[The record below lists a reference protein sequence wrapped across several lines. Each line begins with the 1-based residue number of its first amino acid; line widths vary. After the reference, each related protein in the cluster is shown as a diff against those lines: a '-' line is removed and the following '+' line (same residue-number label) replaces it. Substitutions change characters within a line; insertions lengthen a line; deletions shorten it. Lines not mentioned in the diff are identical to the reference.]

1 MAEISNQLRRYAP
14 LWLMGMSNMTLG
26 LFGGFLFVPL
36 PQMLAAQGVPEGYIT
51 AIVATCLSPGFWG
64 FALGPL
70 LDVRF
75 SRRWYATL
83 FAILA
88 GIIMA
93 ASILSQHHMRTM
105 ETLLTIGYASAML
118 SSNALGGWLG
128 TIVRREDEAQLSA
141 WTQVG
146 SYLGY
151 ALMAVLPG
159 ELSHVLPPSG
169 VAPLLGTLVV
179 LPAIIFLWMPV
190 PLENLTQAKRLAES
204 FGAFGRELLALFKR
218 REVLIALPLFLLP
231 TGSFAMTNNLGGI
244 GQDFHASPQ
253 FVSRISALM
262 QLLAGAFGCLMLPLL
277 AKKIRILPLYF
288 VVGIVGALFT
298 MSLLALPHAPATF
311 ATAILGENIFQALS
325 FSTAVA
331 ITFDTIGRN
340 NPLAATQ
347 FGLLTSATALPISYM
362 GALDGWAYGHGGLRG
377 ELRTDALISLA
388 ACVALLP
395 LVRLM
400 RRG

>member
-1 MAEISNQLRRYAP
+1 
-14 LWLMGMSNMTLG
+14 MGMSNMTLG
-26 LFGGFLFVPL
+26 LFGGFIFVPL

-83 FAILA
+83 FAVLA
-88 GIIMA
+88 GAIMA

-159 ELSHVLPPSG
+159 ELSRVLPPSD

-190 PLENLTQAKRLAES
+190 PPENLAQAKRLAES
-204 FGAFGRELLALFKR
+204 FGAFGREVLTLFKRREVLLALFKR
-218 REVLIALPLFLLP
+218 REVLMALPLFLLP
-231 TGSFAMTNNLGGI
+231 TGSFALTNNLGGI

-262 QLLAGAFGCLMLPLL
+262 IMLAGAGGCLMLPLL

-298 MSLLALPHAPATF
+298 LSLLALPHAPATF

-400 RRG
+400 RKG

>member
-1 MAEISNQLRRYAP
+1 
-14 LWLMGMSNMTLG
+14 MTLG
-26 LFGGFLFVPL
+26 LVLADFCSGAVAAPDAS
-36 PQMLAAQGVPEGYIT
+36 AAQGVPEGYIT

-64 FALGPL
+64 FALGLL

-83 FAILA
+83 FGNLA

-146 SYLGY
+146 SYSGY

-159 ELSHVLPPSG
+159 ELSQVLSPSAI
-169 VAPLLGTLVV
+169 APLLGTLVV

-204 FGAFGRELLALFKR
+204 FGAFGHELLALFKR
-218 REVLIALPLFLLP
+218 REV
-231 TGSFAMTNNLGGI
+231 
-244 GQDFHASPQ
+244 Q
-253 FVSRISALM
+253 
-262 QLLAGAFGCLMLPLL
+262 
-277 AKKIRILPLYF
+277 
-288 VVGIVGALFT
+288 
-298 MSLLALPHAPATF
+298 
-311 ATAILGENIFQALS
+311 
-325 FSTAVA
+325 
-331 ITFDTIGRN
+331 
-340 NPLAATQ
+340 
-347 FGLLTSATALPISYM
+347 
-362 GALDGWAYGHGGLRG
+362 W
-377 ELRTDALISLA
+377 
-388 ACVALLP
+388 
-395 LVRLM
+395 
-400 RRG
+400 